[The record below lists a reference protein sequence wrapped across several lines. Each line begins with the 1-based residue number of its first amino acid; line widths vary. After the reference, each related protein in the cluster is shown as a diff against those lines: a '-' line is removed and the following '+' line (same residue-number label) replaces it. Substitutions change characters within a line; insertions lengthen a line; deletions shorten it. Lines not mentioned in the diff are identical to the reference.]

1 MSWEIHMDWQG
12 QTTFVGQL
20 HAAELPKTPAAAQQ
34 SATRNQRRPAEP
46 ETRNLDPETC
56 LKPPK

>member
-1 MSWEIHMDWQG
+1 MDWQG

>member
-34 SATRNQRRPAEP
+34 SATSVALLNLKP
-46 ETRNLDPETC
+46 ETLT
-56 LKPPK
+56 LKPA

>member
-34 SATRNQRRPAEP
+34 SATRN
-46 ETRNLDPETC
+46 LDPETC